1 MQARCHLVPMPR
13 KIAVSCVAVVGS
25 LVSLARQRGDSAAFR
40 TCLAVAQHRLP
51 IAQCE
56 CGSDDSHEDAGN
68 EAVEAANSGN
78 LELREVWFSYPL
90 RPQSGGAQLHSPARL
105 FRSD

>member
-1 MQARCHLVPMPR
+1 MQARCEHLVPMPR
-13 KIAVSCVAVVGS
+13 TFAVSRVAVVDS
-25 LVSLARQRGDSAAFR
+25 LVSLDWQRGESAESR
-40 TCLAVAQHRLP
+40 TCLPVAHHRLQ

-56 CGSDDSHEDAGN
+56 CGDDASHGDAGN

-90 RPQSGGAQLHSPARL
+90 RPQSGGAQLPSPARL
-105 FRSD
+105 FKS